1 MTNKMKAI
9 VLVAPGGPEALQAR
23 RVDMPWPA
31 ADDDVLVR
39 LKVAAL
45 NPADAYFR
53 SFGPYVDQ
61 GGPCVLGHDAA
72 GSVEQV
78 GKGVT
83 RVRPGQRVC
92 FCNGGIGGHF
102 GTYAEFAVVPETQLS
117 LIPDSVDDTAA
128 AALPLV
134 FITAWESLQERAG
147 VKAGDFV
154 LIHAGAGGTGHVGVQ
169 LAVELGGRVA
179 TTVSSDEKIAL
190 VQKLGAERAIAY
202 RGEDFVEVARE
213 WSAEHGIDV
222 ALDNLGPQIFQK
234 TIAAM
239 APYGNL
245 VTLMGM
251 PADDTEDT
259 AYVNNL
265 TIHNVMMLTPML
277 LGLQQRLDHQATI
290 VARGLQLLEQGKL
303 QLHIDSRYDF
313 DDIAAA
319 HERLDAGNTT
329 GKIVIDVAR

>member
-1 MTNKMKAI
+1 M
-9 VLVAPGGPEALQAR
+9 
-23 RVDMPWPA
+23 
-31 ADDDVLVR
+31 
-39 LKVAAL
+39 
-45 NPADAYFR
+45 
-53 SFGPYVDQ
+53 
-61 GGPCVLGHDAA
+61 
-72 GSVEQV
+72 
-78 GKGVT
+78 
-83 RVRPGQRVC
+83 
-92 FCNGGIGGHF
+92 
-102 GTYAEFAVVPETQLS
+102 VPETQLS
-117 LIPDSVDDTAA
+117 LIPGSVGDTAA

-154 LIHAGAGGTGHVGVQ
+154 LIHAGAGGTGHIAVQ

-179 TTVSSDEKIAL
+179 TTVSSEEKITL

-202 RGEDFVEVARE
+202 RREDFVAVARE

-251 PADDTEDT
+251 PADDADDT

-329 GKIVIDVAR
+329 GKIVIDITG